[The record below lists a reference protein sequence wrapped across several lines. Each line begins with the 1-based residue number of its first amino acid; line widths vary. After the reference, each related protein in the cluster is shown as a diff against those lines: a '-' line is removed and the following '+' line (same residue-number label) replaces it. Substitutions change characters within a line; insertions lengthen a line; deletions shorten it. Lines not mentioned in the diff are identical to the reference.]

1 MTNHP
6 ASESKSAIAV
16 AILGNIAI
24 ALTKFIAAFITGS
37 SAMVSEGIHSF
48 VDTGNGALMLLGLRQ
63 SQKPPDAEHPFGYGK
78 ELYFWSLI
86 VSFGIFAVGCGMSVY
101 EGLTHVFHPEPI
113 TNPFWNY
120 VVLGFAFLFE
130 GISWVFGWRA
140 FRVAKGRRGILQ
152 AIHESKDPS
161 TFLVFLEDSAALVGL
176 VIAALG
182 IFVGHLL
189 NNPYADGFAS
199 VLIGLLLGV
208 ISIFLARESK
218 GLLIGEGMDEKTLKH
233 IRQIVEADADVDHL
247 HHLLTMHFGPKE
259 VLLTLEVKFRDEL
272 SAVGVREAV
281 ARLHKTVRRE
291 HPEINRVF
299 FGSESLAHAEA
310 QNDNSGQESL

>member
-1 MTNHP
+1 
-6 ASESKSAIAV
+6 
-16 AILGNIAI
+16 
-24 ALTKFIAAFITGS
+24 
-37 SAMVSEGIHSF
+37 MVSEGIHSF

-101 EGLTHVFHPEPI
+101 EGLTHLLHPEPI

-120 VVLGFAFLFE
+120 VVLAFAFLFE

-161 TFLVFLEDSAALVGL
+161 TFLVFLEDSAALTGL

-182 IFVGHLL
+182 IFFGRLL
-189 NNPYADGFAS
+189 NNPYADGLAS

-208 ISIFLARESK
+208 ISVFLARESK
-218 GLLIGEGMDEKTLKH
+218 GLLIGEGVDNETLRR
-233 IRQIVEADADVDHL
+233 IRQLVEADADVDHV
-247 HHLLTMHFGPKE
+247 HRVLTMYFGPQE

-272 SAVGVREAV
+272 SATGVREAV
-281 ARLHKTVRRE
+281 ARLHKAVRQQ

-299 FGSESLAHAEA
+299 FGSESLAH
-310 QNDNSGQESL
+310 DGLID

>member
-1 MTNHP
+1 MADHS
-6 ASESKSAIAV
+6 ASESKTAIAV

-24 ALTKFIAAFITGS
+24 AVTKFVAAFMTGS

-63 SQKPPDAEHPFGYGK
+63 SQKPPDADHPFGYGK

-101 EGLTHVFHPEPI
+101 EGLTHLLHPEPI
-113 TNPFWNY
+113 INPFWNY
-120 VVLGFAFLFE
+120 AVLGFAFLFE
-130 GISWVFGWRA
+130 GISWLFGWRV
-140 FRVAKGRRGILQ
+140 FRMAKGRRGILQ

-161 TFLVFLEDSAALVGL
+161 TFLVFLEDSAALMGL
-176 VIAALG
+176 VIASVGIVLG
-182 IFVGHLL
+182 RLW
-189 NNPYADGFAS
+189 NNPYMDGLAS

-218 GLLIGEGMDEKTLKH
+218 GLLIGEGVDKETLNN
-233 IRQIVEADADVDHL
+233 IRQLVEADTDVDHV
-247 HHLLTMHFGPKE
+247 HRVLTMYFGPQE

-291 HPEINRVF
+291 HPQINRVF
-299 FGSESLAHAEA
+299 FGSESLAHERGD
-310 QNDNSGQESL
+310 NDD

>member
-1 MTNHP
+1 VTDHS
-6 ASESKSAIAV
+6 ASESKLAIAV
-16 AILGNIAI
+16 AILGNVAIAI
-24 ALTKFIAAFITGS
+24 TKFIAAFITGS
-37 SAMVSEGIHSF
+37 SAMISEGIHSF

-86 VSFGIFAVGCGMSVY
+86 VSFGIFAVGCGMSIY
-101 EGLTHVFHPEPI
+101 EGLTHLLHPEPL

-161 TFLVFLEDSAALVGL
+161 TFLVFLEDSAALLGL
-176 VIAALG
+176 FIASLG
-182 IFVGHLL
+182 IFFGHLW
-189 NNPYADGFAS
+189 NNPYADGSAS

-208 ISIFLARESK
+208 ISIFLAQESK
-218 GLLIGEGMDEKTLKH
+218 GLLIGEGMDKETLKR
-233 IRQIVEADADVDHL
+233 IRKIVEDDADVEHV
-247 HHLLTMHFGPKE
+247 HQVLTMHFGPQE

-281 ARLHKTVRRE
+281 ARLHKIVRQQ

-299 FGSESLAHAEA
+299 FGSESLAHEDAEKEVTYT
-310 QNDNSGQESL
+310 NDD

>member
-1 MTNHP
+1 MADHS
-6 ASESKSAIAV
+6 ASESKTAIAV

-24 ALTKFIAAFITGS
+24 AVTKFVAAFMTGS

-63 SQKPPDAEHPFGYGK
+63 SQKPPDADHPFGYGK

-101 EGLTHVFHPEPI
+101 EGLTHLLHPEPI
-113 TNPFWNY
+113 INPFWNY
-120 VVLGFAFLFE
+120 AVLGFAFLFE
-130 GISWVFGWRA
+130 GISWLFGWRV
-140 FRVAKGRRGILQ
+140 FRMAKGRRGILQ

-161 TFLVFLEDSAALVGL
+161 TFLVFLEDSAALMGL
-176 VIAALG
+176 VIASVGIVLG
-182 IFVGHLL
+182 RLW
-189 NNPYADGFAS
+189 NNPYMDGLAS

-218 GLLIGEGMDEKTLKH
+218 GLLIGEGVDKETLNN
-233 IRQIVEADADVDHL
+233 IRRLVEADTDVDHV
-247 HHLLTMHFGPKE
+247 HRVLTMYFGPQE

-291 HPEINRVF
+291 HPQINRVF
-299 FGSESLAHAEA
+299 FGSESLAHERGD
-310 QNDNSGQESL
+310 NDD

>member
-1 MTNHP
+1 MADHS
-6 ASESKSAIAV
+6 ASESKTAIAV

-24 ALTKFIAAFITGS
+24 AVTKFVAAFMTGS

-63 SQKPPDAEHPFGYGK
+63 SQKPPDADHPFGYGK

-101 EGLTHVFHPEPI
+101 EGLTHLLHPEPI
-113 TNPFWNY
+113 INPFWNY
-120 VVLGFAFLFE
+120 AVLGFAFLFE
-130 GISWVFGWRA
+130 GISWLFGWRV
-140 FRVAKGRRGILQ
+140 FRMAKGRRGILQ

-176 VIAALG
+176 VIASVGIVLG
-182 IFVGHLL
+182 RLW
-189 NNPYADGFAS
+189 NNPYMDGLAS

-218 GLLIGEGMDEKTLKH
+218 GLLIGEGVDKETLNN
-233 IRQIVEADADVDHL
+233 IRRLVEADTDVDHV
-247 HHLLTMHFGPKE
+247 HRVLTMYFGPQE

-291 HPEINRVF
+291 HPQINRVF
-299 FGSESLAHAEA
+299 FGSESLAHERGD
-310 QNDNSGQESL
+310 NDD

>member
-1 MTNHP
+1 MADHS
-6 ASESKSAIAV
+6 ASESKTAIAV

-24 ALTKFIAAFITGS
+24 AVTKFVAAFMTGS

-63 SQKPPDAEHPFGYGK
+63 SQKPPDADHPFGYGK

-101 EGLTHVFHPEPI
+101 EGLTHLLHPEPI
-113 TNPFWNY
+113 INPFWNY
-120 VVLGFAFLFE
+120 AVLGFAFLFE
-130 GISWVFGWRA
+130 GISWLFGWRV
-140 FRVAKGRRGILQ
+140 FRMAKGRRGILQ

-176 VIAALG
+176 VIASVGIVLG
-182 IFVGHLL
+182 RLW
-189 NNPYADGFAS
+189 NNPYMDGLAS

-218 GLLIGEGMDEKTLKH
+218 GLLIGEGVDKETLNN
-233 IRQIVEADADVDHL
+233 IRQLVEADTDVDHV
-247 HHLLTMHFGPKE
+247 HRVLTMYFGPQE

-291 HPEINRVF
+291 HPQINRVF
-299 FGSESLAHAEA
+299 FGSESLAHERGD
-310 QNDNSGQESL
+310 NDD

>member
-1 MTNHP
+1 M
-6 ASESKSAIAV
+6 I
-16 AILGNIAI
+16 
-24 ALTKFIAAFITGS
+24 
-37 SAMVSEGIHSF
+37 SEGIHSF
-48 VDTGNGALMLLGLRQ
+48 VDTGNGALMLFGLRQ
-63 SQKPPDAEHPFGYGK
+63 SQKPPDAEHPFGHGK

-101 EGLTHVFHPEPI
+101 EGLTHLLHPEPV

-130 GISWVFGWRA
+130 GTSWVFGWRA
-140 FRVAKGRRGILQ
+140 FRMSKGRRGILQ

-161 TFLVFLEDSAALVGL
+161 TFLVFLEDSAALIGL
-176 VIAALG
+176 VIASLG
-182 IFVGHLL
+182 IFFGRLW
-189 NNPYADGFAS
+189 NNSYADGVAS

-208 ISIFLARESK
+208 ISIFLALESK
-218 GLLIGEGMDEKTLKH
+218 GLLIGEGVDNETLNR
-233 IRQIVEADADVDHL
+233 IRQVVEADPDVDHV
-247 HHLLTMHFGPKE
+247 HRVLTMHFGPQE

-281 ARLHKTVRRE
+281 ARLHKTVRQE

-299 FGSESLAHAEA
+299 FGSESLAHDGLTE
-310 QNDNSGQESL
+310 

>member
-1 MTNHP
+1 MTDHP
-6 ASESKSAIAV
+6 KSESRSAIVV
-16 AILGNIAI
+16 AILGNVAI
-24 ALTKFIAAFITGS
+24 AVTKFFAAFMTGS
-37 SAMVSEGIHSF
+37 SAMISEGIHSF

-101 EGLTHVFHPEPI
+101 EGLTHLFHPEPI
-113 TNPFWNY
+113 RNAFWNY

-130 GISWVFGWRA
+130 GISWMFGWRV

-161 TFLVFLEDSAALVGL
+161 TFLVFLEDSAALTGL
-176 VIAALG
+176 VIAAVG
-182 IFVGHLL
+182 IFFGRLL
-189 NNPYADGFAS
+189 NNPYVDGVAS
-199 VLIGLLLGV
+199 VLIGLLLGM
-208 ISIFLARESK
+208 ISVFLARESK
-218 GLLIGEGMDEKTLKH
+218 GLLIGEGVDNETLDR
-233 IRQIVEADADVDHL
+233 IRQLVEADADVDHV
-247 HHLLTMHFGPKE
+247 HRVLTMYFGPQE
-259 VLLTLEVKFRDEL
+259 VLLTLEVKFHDEL

-281 ARLHKTVRRE
+281 ARLHRAVRQQ

-299 FGSESLAHAEA
+299 FGSESLAHDGLAE
-310 QNDNSGQESL
+310 